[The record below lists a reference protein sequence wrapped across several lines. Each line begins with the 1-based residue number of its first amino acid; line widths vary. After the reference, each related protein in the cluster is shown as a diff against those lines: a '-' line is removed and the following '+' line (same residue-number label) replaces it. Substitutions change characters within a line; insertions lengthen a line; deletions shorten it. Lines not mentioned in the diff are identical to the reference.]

1 MKELLKNAISRG
13 QAALS
18 EYDSKR
24 VIATAG
30 VSVSRNGLATGKEEA
45 VRIARELGY
54 PVALKGCGH
63 ALTHKTELGIVKL
76 GLGDDGAVAS
86 AYDEIVAKGLPMDGV
101 LVDSMLPGD
110 GREFVMGMMR
120 DPQFGPCVMF
130 GLGGIFTEA
139 LRDVSFRVAP
149 LTELDAGEMLDEIR
163 ANRLLGGFRGS
174 PPVDRTALV
183 RALVGIG
190 RLGLEHP
197 EIAEID
203 VNPVLVHAGTPVAV
217 DALVVLNAQAR

>member
-130 GLGGIFTEA
+130 GLGGIFAE
-139 LRDVSFRVAP
+139 LQKDVVFAPAP
-149 LTELDAGEMLDEIR
+149 LSTSTARELIGRISGR
-163 ANRLLGGFRGS
+163 KLLAGFRGRK
-174 PPVDRTALV
+174 PLDLKIMADILV
-183 RALVGIG
+183 NLGNLACACPDIG
-190 RLGLEHP
+190 Q
-197 EIAEID
+197 ID
-203 VNPVLVHAGTPVAV
+203 VNPLVVHQGKPTAV
-217 DALVVLNAQAR
+217 DATVVRGNGS